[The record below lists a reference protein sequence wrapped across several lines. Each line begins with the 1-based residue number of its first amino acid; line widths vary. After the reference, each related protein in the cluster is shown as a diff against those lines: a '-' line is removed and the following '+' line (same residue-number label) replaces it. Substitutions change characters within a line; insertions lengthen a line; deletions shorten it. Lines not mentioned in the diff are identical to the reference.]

1 MVNDNCATR
10 NRMTVP
16 SKSGRAWSTSL
27 RNALTKSKWQVIIAA
42 ATFTLALSSFVALQR
57 WDLIAVSCGLG
68 LIMLAIA
75 IEDARRFIVPDV
87 LSLPAIPLGLIVAGG
102 LSPPDIVWQ
111 TILTHISAMVI
122 AGGGLFLVRVVYR
135 RMRGYDGLGLGDVK
149 LAAVGGAW
157 TGLQGISLFLLVA
170 CIGATTLVLITKWRN
185 PDSINRHTP
194 LPFGAFLAPA
204 IWLVWL
210 GQSIGAH

>member
-1 MVNDNCATR
+1 
-10 NRMTVP
+10 MTVP
-16 SKSGRAWSTSL
+16 CKSGWVWSTSL
-27 RNALTKSKWQVIIAA
+27 RKALTKSKWQIIIAA
-42 ATFTLALSSFVALQR
+42 ATLVLALSSLTALPR

-75 IEDARRFIVPDV
+75 IEDARRLIVPDV

-122 AGGGLFLVRVVYR
+122 AGGGLLLIRVVYR
-135 RMRGYDGLGLGDVK
+135 RLRGFDGLGLGDVK
-149 LAAVGGAW
+149 LAAAGGAW
-157 TGLQGISLFLLVA
+157 TGLQGVSLFLLVA
-170 CIGATTLVLITKWRN
+170 CLSATVLVLIAKLRN
-185 PDSINRHTP
+185 PDSIDRHTP

-210 GQSIGAH
+210 GQNLATY